1 MKYKNFF
8 IVPTDIGRI
17 PRKIETGFS
26 GFTADQFKNWIT
38 IYSIP
43 ALYNIL
49 PRLHLDCWR
58 YFVLAC
64 RIFSKQSLSSTDIAQ
79 ADALILQYCRKTEQL
94 YGESSIT
101 PNMHMHCHL
110 KDILDDYGPVQSYW
124 LFSFERLNGILGK
137 MPNNNRLIEP
147 QLMQHFIQE
156 KLAFSLPFPSKFN
169 DLFEPVCTGL

>member
-1 MKYKNFF
+1 M
-8 IVPTDIGRI
+8 
-17 PRKIETGFS
+17 
-26 GFTADQFKNWIT
+26 ADQFKNWIT

-58 YFVLAC
+58 HFVLAC

-79 ADALILQYCRKTEQL
+79 ADALILQYCRKTELL

-110 KDILDDYGPVQSYW
+110 KDILDDYGRFLA
-124 LFSFERLNGILGK
+124 LFI
-137 MPNNNRLIEP
+137 
-147 QLMQHFIQE
+147 
-156 KLAFSLPFPSKFN
+156 
-169 DLFEPVCTGL
+169 